1 MMSKNATVSL
11 FPTWGTVFLMTLWMF
26 LPPRRAAAQEL
37 DARVSINHQQVQGT
51 STSVFETL
59 QTTLEQFLNDR
70 QWTTLQFK
78 PNERISCN
86 FSITVKKYSTADNSF
101 EASLNVQATR
111 PVYGS
116 SYTTTAFAFND
127 PNFNFKYQEYDQI
140 DFRTDVIDNN
150 LTATLAFYVYLII
163 GIDLDS
169 MAPLGGTEY
178 LTTAQT
184 IAGNAQSL
192 TEKGWKAFDDSKNR
206 HAIITDLLDGGMTD
220 FRNMLYTY
228 HRTGLDTMSEN
239 AERGRTAVTEA
250 VKLLKKAKENKP
262 MTMLP
267 QIFTEYKR
275 DELLSIYKGQ
285 GNSKE
290 KEEIADILSSINAS
304 QSSYWRQ
311 MKQ

>member
-1 MMSKNATVSL
+1 MFKFSKVYS
-11 FPTWGTVFLMTLWMF
+11 FPSRVAIWVTTLLCA
-26 LPPRRAAAQEL
+26 LPTCLPAQEIN
-37 DARVSINHQQVQGT
+37 ARISINHQQVQGT

-70 QWTTLQFK
+70 QWTSLQFK
-78 PNERISCN
+78 PNERIECN
-86 FSITVKKYSTADNSF
+86 FSITVKKYSSTDNTF
-101 EASLNVQATR
+101 EATLNVQATR

-116 SYTTTAFAFND
+116 TYTTTAFAFND

-140 DFRTDVIDNN
+140 DFRSDLIDNN

-163 GIDLDS
+163 GIDLDT

-178 LTTAQT
+178 LTMAQT
-184 IAGNAQSL
+184 IAGNAQNL

-228 HRTGLDTMSEN
+228 HRKGLDTMSEN
-239 AERGRTAVTEA
+239 TERGRSSITEA
-250 VKLLKKAKENKP
+250 IKLLKQSKDNKP

-275 DELLSIYKGQ
+275 DELLSIYKGH
-285 GNSKE
+285 GTTKE
-290 KEEIADILSSINAS
+290 KEEIADILSSINTS
-304 QSSYWRQ
+304 QNSYWRQ

>member
-1 MMSKNATVSL
+1 MKLLIVRH
-11 FPTWGTVFLMTLWMF
+11 G
-26 LPPRRAAAQEL
+26 
-37 DARVSINHQQVQGT
+37 
-51 STSVFETL
+51 
-59 QTTLEQFLNDR
+59 
-70 QWTTLQFK
+70 
-78 PNERISCN
+78 
-86 FSITVKKYSTADNSF
+86 
-101 EASLNVQATR
+101 
-111 PVYGS
+111 
-116 SYTTTAFAFND
+116 D
-127 PNFNFKYQEYDQI
+127 PDYEI
-140 DFRTDVIDNN
+140 D
-150 LTATLAFYVYLII
+150 
-163 GIDLDS
+163 
-169 MAPLGGTEY
+169 
-178 LTTAQT
+178 
-184 IAGNAQSL
+184 SL

-275 DELLSIYKGQ
+275 DELLSIYKGH